1 MIALARPSIRR
12 KDMDAV
18 LSCMV
23 TDRLGPGTIGDDLVG
38 AVSAYLKLPGGIAL
52 RERSRALGIALGQ
65 LNLEPGS
72 RVILDPLAPKSY
84 HELICSMELV
94 PHYVDT
100 IAGGVTIDPAAVE
113 AAAPEAA
120 AVITSTHLGYVPDM
134 ERIAATGLPLI
145 EDISHGIG
153 AHTGEQRVGCFG
165 RFVLVGMEPDG
176 IITAGGGTLLLT
188 AIKKER
194 AAIKKLADFLQSDA
208 LLPDMNAALGTTQI
222 KEIEKYIARR
232 AEIASVYARA
242 VMRGKHRAIVQSGD
256 AESVWFTFPIVLS
269 GSAADAA
276 RYARSKAV
284 ETALPFYDSALA
296 VYGTRPEADVDSP
309 AGADEE
315 SVDSDGPVSSVLPS
329 LPSTEFPNANE
340 MVLRCV
346 QFPLY
351 PALTSK
357 EIETVERVLIS
368 LP

>member
-38 AVSAYLKLPGGIAL
+38 AVAGYLKLPGGVAL

-65 LNLEPGS
+65 LELEPGS
-72 RVILDPLAPKSY
+72 RVLLDPLSPKSY
-84 HELICSMELV
+84 HELIWSMNLV

-100 IAGGVTIDPAAVE
+100 VAGGVTIDPLAVE
-113 AAAPEAA
+113 QAAGQAA
-120 AVITSTHLGYVPDM
+120 AVITATHLGYVPEM
-134 ERIAATGLPLI
+134 ERIAATGLQVI

-153 AHTGEQRVGCFG
+153 GHTGEDRVGAYG

-176 IITAGGGTLLLT
+176 IITAGGGTLVLT
-188 AIKKER
+188 SVKKER
-194 AAIKKLADFLQSDA
+194 AALKRLADALQSDA

-232 AEIASVYARA
+232 AEIASVYTKAL
-242 VMRGKHRAIVQSGD
+242 MRGKHRSIVQSGE
-256 AESVWFTFPIVLS
+256 AESVWFTFPVVLA
-269 GSAADAA
+269 GSSADAIK
-276 RYARSKAV
+276 YAKSKSV
-284 ETALPFYDSALA
+284 EAALPFADSALS
-296 VYGTRPEADVDSP
+296 VYGTRPESDVEPSVTDDQSP
-309 AGADEE
+309 SGEPASEPSRLPAL
-315 SVDSDGPVSSVLPS
+315 SS
-329 LPSTEFPNANE
+329 TDYPNANE

-351 PALTSK
+351 PALSGK